1 VARFLRLYQKQKT
14 KIYTLITDTITSRK
28 RDKQKF
34 AAAAPAD
41 ATFKKS
47 KTRSIRHLKGAAKPS
62 SGVPGM
68 NIY

>member
-41 ATFKKS
+41 ATFKKIQNKEHS
-47 KTRSIRHLKGAAKPS
+47 AFERRGKAE
-62 SGVPGM
+62 
-68 NIY
+68 